1 MKIISPDTKR
11 INRLPPGQ
19 YEVDEIPV
27 LDLGNKPDINKNN
40 FKLELSYNDK
50 KTVLDFNN
58 LTSLPEVDLY
68 CDLHCV
74 TTWSKLGTNWKGVST
89 KTVYDLLT
97 PISAKF
103 VLAYSYDGYSTNMP
117 IDYFLK
123 EDSIIGYS
131 YEGKDIP
138 YHYGGPVRLLI
149 PSLYYWKSAKWLSK
163 IEFIDEDKRGYWE
176 ERGYHDIG
184 DPFLEQRRRL

>member
-1 MKIISPDTKR
+1 MKIVSPDTKR
-11 INRLPPGQ
+11 INRLAPGQ

-40 FKLELSYNDK
+40 FKLELSYK
-50 KTVLDFNN
+50 EKRIILDFNN
-58 LTSLPEVDLY
+58 LISLPEVDLY

-89 KTVYDLLT
+89 KTIYDLLN

-123 EDSIIGYS
+123 EDSIVAYS

-138 YHYGGPVRLLI
+138 YRYGGPVRLLI

-163 IEFIDEDKRGYWE
+163 IEFMDEDKRGYWE

-184 DPFLEQRRRL
+184 DPFLEQRRIF